1 MRKLAILLV
10 FLVACASGKYA
21 RFKAEKSNPNFHG
34 SAGKNTLVLV
44 ASPDP
49 AARENLEDQF
59 AIEGVKRK
67 IEITPSHR
75 LIANFK
81 DVTKDAVQGLVKSN
95 NFDRVIVIRT
105 VPGTAKAGQHTYY
118 EDYYSVVGSGYMYP
132 GLYDVWGNTYTTI
145 YSPTDPPPSL
155 SNFMD
160 LTLETVFYDGS
171 NAEQIWSGLTEIT
184 TSRYHGDAA
193 KSYVATILSTL
204 QDRNLL

>member
-1 MRKLAILLV
+1 MRRLAILLV
-10 FLVACASGKYA
+10 LLVACASGKYA
-21 RFKAEKSNPNFHG
+21 RFKAEKSNPNFKG
-34 SAGKNTLVLV
+34 PAGKNTLVLV

-67 IEITPSHR
+67 IDITPSHR
-75 LIANFK
+75 LIPNFK
-81 DVTKDAVQGLVKSN
+81 DVTKDAVQGLIKSN
-95 NFDRVIVIRT
+95 NFDRVIIVRT
-105 VPGTAKAGQHTYY
+105 VAGSAKAGAHTYY

-155 SNFMD
+155 SGFMD
-160 LTLETVFYDGS
+160 ITLETVFYDAPK
-171 NAEQIWSGLTEIT
+171 AEQIWSGLTEIT

-193 KSYVATILSTL
+193 ESYVATILSRL
-204 QDRNLL
+204 QDNGLL